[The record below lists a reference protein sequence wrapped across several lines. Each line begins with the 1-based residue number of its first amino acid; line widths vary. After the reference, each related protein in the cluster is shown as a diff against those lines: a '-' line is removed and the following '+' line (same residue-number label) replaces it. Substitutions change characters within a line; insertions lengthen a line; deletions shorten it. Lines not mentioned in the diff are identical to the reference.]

1 MAPITA
7 ESTIFPVAREG
18 AERRL
23 CPRVALCVEVGFLSD
38 SNFYAGFTED
48 VSEGGLF
55 VATHLLKD
63 VGTELTLTFTL
74 PNEHVVTAAG
84 VVRWLRD
91 PHDLQSETAPG
102 MGIQLLK
109 LSAEDL
115 AMVQQF
121 VALRAPLFYDV
132 D

>member
-1 MAPITA
+1 MTTTAVAIPSAAP
-7 ESTIFPVAREG
+7 EG

-48 VSEGGLF
+48 ISEGGLF

-63 VGTELTLTFTL
+63 LGTELTLTFTL
-74 PNEHVVTAAG
+74 PNDHVVTAVG

-91 PHDLQSETAPG
+91 PHDLNSETAPG
-102 MGIQLLK
+102 MGIQLCA
-109 LSAEDL
+109 LSPEDL
-115 AMVQQF
+115 AMIREF
-121 VALRAPLFYDV
+121 IALRDPLFHDL